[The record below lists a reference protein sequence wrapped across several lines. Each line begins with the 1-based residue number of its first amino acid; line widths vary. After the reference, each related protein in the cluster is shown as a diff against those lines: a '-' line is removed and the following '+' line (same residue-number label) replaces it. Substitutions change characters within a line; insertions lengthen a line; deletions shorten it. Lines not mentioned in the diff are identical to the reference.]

1 MDSVKNAVNSATET
15 VQQGL
20 SGTSKEANKN
30 VAKDSNANIG
40 TRASAAKDALSDK
53 ASEEKHDT
61 KASGYKE
68 AI

>member
-1 MDSVKNAVNSATET
+1 MEDDRTISIFSN
-15 VQQGL
+15 
-20 SGTSKEANKN
+20 TSH
-30 VAKDSNANIG
+30 
-40 TRASAAKDALSDK
+40 RASAAKDALSDK